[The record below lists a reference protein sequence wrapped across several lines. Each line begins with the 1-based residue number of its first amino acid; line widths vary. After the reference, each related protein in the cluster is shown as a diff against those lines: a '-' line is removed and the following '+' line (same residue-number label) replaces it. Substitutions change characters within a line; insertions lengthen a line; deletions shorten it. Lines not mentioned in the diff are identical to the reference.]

1 MLFSRLLPAVLVVM
15 LMSCSTTAP
24 GVYSGG
30 GRGLEDPRSG
40 QNVVDLHWCSE
51 IYPDQMSRWQDEY
64 IYSFHP
70 DAGTFTLG
78 SRTGQVRGLEEGRI
92 VFSGFAFP
100 WGRPPAPLQPGAP
113 ARPSQA
119 SCEFEFVRTRESS

>member
-1 MLFSRLLPAVLVVM
+1 MDLP
-15 LMSCSTTAP
+15 
-24 GVYSGG
+24 
-30 GRGLEDPRSG
+30 
-40 QNVVDLHWCSE
+40 WCSE

-78 SRTGQVRGLEEGRI
+78 SRTGQVRALEEGRI

-100 WGRPPAPLQPGAP
+100 SGRPPPPLPPGGSP
-113 ARPSQA
+113 RPRQAR
-119 SCEFEFVRTRESS
+119 CEFEFVRTGESH